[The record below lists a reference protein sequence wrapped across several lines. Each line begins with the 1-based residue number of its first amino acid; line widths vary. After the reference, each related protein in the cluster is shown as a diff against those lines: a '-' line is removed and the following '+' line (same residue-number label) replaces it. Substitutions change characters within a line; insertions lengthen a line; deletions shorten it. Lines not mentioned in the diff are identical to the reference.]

1 LATTQV
7 DIHSELIS
15 RCKRG
20 DRTAQHEIYNLY
32 ARGMYNTAMRIIQD
46 SEDAKDVL
54 QDAFIDMYT
63 KLDSFREES
72 TFGAWFKRIVVNK
85 SLNHIKKAR
94 PQILDYEGVE
104 VEYEDEPYS
113 EPFNFSV
120 SDVQKAVKK
129 LPHGYKL
136 VFDLYM
142 FEGYSHKEIA
152 SYLGITEATSK
163 SQLSR
168 AKVKMRELLNSKND

>member
-1 LATTQV
+1 
-7 DIHSELIS
+7 
-15 RCKRG
+15 
-20 DRTAQHEIYNLY
+20 
-32 ARGMYNTAMRIIQD
+32 MYNTAVRILQD
-46 SEDAKDVL
+46 SEDARDVL

-94 PQILDYEGVE
+94 PQTLDYEDVDI
-104 VEYEDEPYS
+104 EYENEPYS
-113 EPFNFSV
+113 EPFSHSV
-120 SDVQKAVKK
+120 NDVQRAMKE

-168 AKVKMRELLNSKND
+168 AKVKIRELLNHQND

>member
-1 LATTQV
+1 MSTAHV

-15 RCKRG
+15 RCKQG
-20 DRTAQHEIYNLY
+20 DRAAQHEIYKLY
-32 ARGMYNTAMRIIQD
+32 ARGMYNTAVRIIQD
-46 SEDAKDVL
+46 REDARDVL

-94 PQILDYEGVE
+94 PQLLDFEGVDF
-104 VEYEDEPYS
+104 EYDDEPYS
-113 EPFNFSV
+113 EPFDYSV
-120 SDVQKAVKK
+120 GDVKK
-129 LPHGYKL
+129 AMKKLSDGYKM

-142 FEGYSHKEIA
+142 FEGFSHKEIA

-168 AKVKMRELLNSKND
+168 AKVKIRELLNPKNH

>member
-1 LATTQV
+1 MATTHV

-20 DRTAQHEIYNLY
+20 DRTAQHEIYKLY
-32 ARGMYNTAMRIIQD
+32 ARGMYNTAVRIVHD
-46 SEDAKDVL
+46 SEDAKDIL
-54 QDAFIDMYT
+54 QDAFVDMYT

-94 PQILDYEGVE
+94 PQLLDYEDVDIE
-104 VEYEDEPYS
+104 VEDEPYS
-113 EPFNFSV
+113 EPFDHTVN
-120 SDVQKAVKK
+120 DVKK
-129 LPHGYKL
+129 AMKDLPHGYKL

-152 SYLGITEATSK
+152 GYLGITEATSK

-168 AKVKMRELLNSKND
+168 ARVKLRELLNTSK